1 MFTRVKIN
9 DGDRIIVYIDHVA
22 TPCFAGDTVA
32 AVMMLEAGQPYRRTV
47 ISGSDRAPFCMMGV
61 CFECLIEIDGIPN
74 QQGCLRNIEPGM
86 RIRRQL
92 PLGIKTLQ
100 NRNEKP

>member
-1 MFTRVKIN
+1 MFARVKAN
-9 DGDRIIVYIDHVA
+9 DGEKCIIYIDDVA
-22 TPCFAGDTVA
+22 TSCFEGDTVA
-32 AVMMLEAGQPYRRTV
+32 AVMMLEIGQPYRRTV

-61 CFECLIEIDGIPN
+61 CFDCLVEIDGIPN
-74 QQGCLRNIEPGM
+74 QQGCLRSVESDM

-100 NRNEKP
+100 SRNEKP